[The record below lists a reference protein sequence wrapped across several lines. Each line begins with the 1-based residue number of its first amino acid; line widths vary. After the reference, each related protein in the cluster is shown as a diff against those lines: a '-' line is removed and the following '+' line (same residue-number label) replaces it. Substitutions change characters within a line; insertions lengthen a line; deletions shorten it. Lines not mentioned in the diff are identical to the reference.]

1 MRNTAVI
8 IALVG
13 LALAASYSSSVD
25 EYEVQALEN
34 ELEEVRDDF
43 PSER

>member
-1 MRNTAVI
+1 MV

-13 LALAASYSSSVD
+13 LALAASFSSSMD
-25 EYEVQALEN
+25 EDEVQALEN
-34 ELEEVRDDF
+34 ELEKLRDDF

>member
-1 MRNTAVI
+1 MV

-13 LALAASYSSSVD
+13 LALAASFSSSMD
-25 EYEVQALEN
+25 EDEVQALEN
-34 ELEEVRDDF
+34 ELEKVRDDF

>member
-1 MRNTAVI
+1 MV

-25 EYEVQALEN
+25 EDEGQALEN
-34 ELEEVRDDF
+34 EPEEIRDDF